1 MKIWCRALSSF
12 SLVLAAALT
21 MASAGCD
28 RRERLEAQA
37 RAATGGDPEHGRLVM
52 RQYGCDTCHTIA
64 GVEGANALVG
74 PPLQSFAKRAYV
86 AGVLPNS
93 PPNLERWLMHPRGV
107 LPTAMPEMG
116 VTESDARDMAAYLY
130 TLE

>member
-1 MKIWCRALSSF
+1 MNVNKWTVA
-12 SLVLAAALT
+12 VVVVAALGT
-21 MASAGCD
+21 VGLGCD
-28 RRERLEAQA
+28 RRSTIEARA
-37 RAATGGDPEHGRLVM
+37 RAATGGDPQHGRDVM
-52 RQYGCDTCHTIA
+52 RQYGCDSCHTIPGVA
-64 GVEGANALVG
+64 GADALVG
-74 PPLQSFAKRAYV
+74 PPLDKFAKRAYV
-86 AGVLPNS
+86 AGVMPNS